1 MKKGG
6 YMERRVKRRSKSNKG
21 CLTFIFVLFI
31 ICVASGLLLYNL
43 TKNNVEAGK
52 TVVIN
57 VPSGS
62 TTSDIGD
69 LLKENGVISNKLLF
83 TFKSKM
89 DGYDGTYK
97 QGTYSINTG
106 TSIEEIMNI
115 LSSGSNISEKNK
127 ITIPEGYTVA
137 EIGNY
142 LEQKGI
148 VTAEDFINTANTGE
162 FDFDF
167 IKDIPE
173 GRTNRLE
180 GYLFPDTYYISDN
193 ATSEE
198 IINKMLTRFNDFYTE
213 ENIKKA
219 ESLGLTFDE
228 AIIVA
233 SIVEKEIS
241 APNERT
247 IAAGVI
253 YNRLE
258 IDMPLQIDS
267 TVLYAMGVTKEV
279 VTYAD
284 LETDSPYNTYTNKG
298 LPKGPISNPGQAA
311 IEAALNPDDNDYIYY
326 VLKDRTSGEHYYTN
340 NYDDFLK
347 AKEQYKAQFN

>member
-1 MKKGG
+1 
-6 YMERRVKRRSKSNKG
+6 
-21 CLTFIFVLFI
+21 
-31 ICVASGLLLYNL
+31 
-43 TKNNVEAGK
+43 
-52 TVVIN
+52 
-57 VPSGS
+57 
-62 TTSDIGD
+62 
-69 LLKENGVISNKLLF
+69 
-83 TFKSKM
+83 
-89 DGYDGTYK
+89 
-97 QGTYSINTG
+97 
-106 TSIEEIMNI
+106 
-115 LSSGSNISEKNK
+115 
-127 ITIPEGYTVA
+127 
-137 EIGNY
+137 
-142 LEQKGI
+142 
-148 VTAEDFINTANTGE
+148 
-162 FDFDF
+162 
-167 IKDIPE
+167 
-173 GRTNRLE
+173 
-180 GYLFPDTYYISDN
+180 
-193 ATSEE
+193 
-198 IINKMLTRFNDFYTE
+198 MLTRFNDFYTE

-219 ESLGLTFDE
+219 ENLGLTFDE

-241 APNERT
+241 APNERA

-258 IDMPLQIDS
+258 INMPLQIDS

-279 VTYAD
+279 VTYND

>member
-1 MKKGG
+1 
-6 YMERRVKRRSKSNKG
+6 
-21 CLTFIFVLFI
+21 
-31 ICVASGLLLYNL
+31 
-43 TKNNVEAGK
+43 
-52 TVVIN
+52 
-57 VPSGS
+57 
-62 TTSDIGD
+62 
-69 LLKENGVISNKLLF
+69 
-83 TFKSKM
+83 
-89 DGYDGTYK
+89 
-97 QGTYSINTG
+97 
-106 TSIEEIMNI
+106 MNI

-137 EIGNY
+137 EIGEY
-142 LEQKGI
+142 LEEKGI
-148 VTAEDFINTANTGE
+148 VTADDFLNTANTVD
-162 FDFDF
+162 FDFKF

-241 APNERT
+241 APSERS

-267 TVLYAMGVTKEV
+267 TVLYAMGTTKEV
-279 VTYAD
+279 VTYDD

-347 AKEQYKAQFN
+347 TKEQYKAQFN

>member
-1 MKKGG
+1 M
-6 YMERRVKRRSKSNKG
+6 RRRSKFNKKG
-21 CLTFIFVLFI
+21 ILFIFLIIV
-31 ICVASGLLLYNL
+31 ICVFGVFLYKS
-43 TKNNVEAGK
+43 TKNNVENGK

-57 VPSGS
+57 IPSGS

-69 LLKENGVISNKLLF
+69 LLKENGLISNKLSFVL
-83 TFKSKM
+83 KSKFN
-89 DGYDGTYK
+89 GHDGTYK
-97 QGTYSINTG
+97 QGTYSLVTG
-106 TSIEEIMNI
+106 TSVEEIMDI

-137 EIGNY
+137 EIGAY
-142 LEQKGI
+142 LEEKGI

-162 FDFDF
+162 FNFEF

-219 ESLGLTFDE
+219 ENLGLTFDE

-241 APNERT
+241 APNERA

-258 IDMPLQIDS
+258 INMPLQIDS

-279 VTYAD
+279 VTYND

-347 AKEQYKAQFN
+347 AKERYKAQFN

>member
-1 MKKGG
+1 M
-6 YMERRVKRRSKSNKG
+6 RRRSKSNKNG
-21 CLTFIFVLFI
+21 ILFIFLIIV
-31 ICVASGLLLYNL
+31 ICVFGVFLYKS
-43 TKNNVEAGK
+43 TKNNVKTGK

-57 VPSGS
+57 IPSGS

-69 LLKENGVISNKLLF
+69 LLKENGVISNKLSFVL
-83 TFKSKM
+83 KSKLNGH
-89 DGYDGTYK
+89 DKTYK
-97 QGTYSINTG
+97 QGTYSLVTG
-106 TSIEEIMNI
+106 TSVEEIMDI

-127 ITIPEGYTVA
+127 ITIPEGYTIA
-137 EIGNY
+137 EIGAY
-142 LEQKGI
+142 LEGKGI

-162 FDFDF
+162 FNFEF

-173 GRTNRLE
+173 GRTNRIE

-219 ESLGLTFDE
+219 ENLGLTFDE

-258 IDMPLQIDS
+258 INMPLQIDS

-279 VTYAD
+279 VTYND